1 LHDEV
6 SREEAVIAFQTTR
19 GLVRRALDARD
30 PGFCL
35 CHGLAGNADVL
46 LEATGLLGE
55 EWSGSL
61 IEEVAAHASPPP
73 GTPGLMLGQA
83 GVGYFY
89 LRVADPRAVP
99 TVLLIAPDWL
109 R

>member
-1 LHDEV
+1 V
-6 SREEAVIAFQTTR
+6 CREEAATAFETTR
-19 GLVRRALDARD
+19 TAVRRALDARD

-55 EWSGSL
+55 GWPGGL
-61 IEEVAAHASPPP
+61 IEEAAARAVAPP

-89 LRVADPRAVP
+89 LRAADPRAVP
-99 TVLLIAPDWL
+99 TVLLVAPGWL
-109 R
+109 GG